1 VPHDHAHSH
10 DHSHHGH
17 SHAGHDH
24 APPDHFSW
32 PFAIA
37 TILNLALVIGQVWYG
52 LAANSLALL
61 ADAGHNFGD
70 VMGLLMAW
78 GAIVIANWRPSNRF
92 TYRMHA
98 ASILSAFANGVILLV
113 ATGAIAWEAI
123 RRFSEPQPVAST
135 TVIVVAA
142 LAVVVN
148 GVSAWLLSRGDKG
161 DINVRGA
168 FLHMLADAGVS
179 VAVIAAALGIRFTG
193 WQWLDPV
200 ASLLIAVVILWGT
213 WGLLR
218 ESIRLTLNAAPRE
231 IDPHDVR
238 QYLASLPQVA
248 GVHDLHIWAMSTK
261 ETALSC
267 HLVTPQ
273 GHPGDA
279 FLKDIA
285 HTLEHRFEI
294 CHSTIQIELKLD
306 DCTIRCDHAA

>member
-1 VPHDHAHSH
+1 MTHDHDHGAH
-10 DHSHHGH
+10 GPRY
-17 SHAGHDH
+17 AGR
-24 APPDHFSW
+24 A
-32 PFAIA
+32 FAAGIG
-37 TILNLALVIGQVWYG
+37 LNLAFVLVEAVYG
-52 LAANSLALL
+52 VLAHSMALL

-70 VMGLLMAW
+70 VMGLVLAW

-92 TYRMHA
+92 TFRMHA
-98 ASILSAFANGVILLV
+98 ASILAAFANGVILLV

-135 TVIVVAA
+135 TVMVVAA

-148 GVSAWLLSRGDKG
+148 GVSAWLLSRGNKS

-179 VAVIAAALGIRFTG
+179 VAVIVAALGIRLTG
-193 WQWLDPV
+193 WQWLDPA
-200 ASLLIAVVILWGT
+200 ASLLISAVILWGT

-218 ESIRLTLNAAPRE
+218 ESIRLTINAAPRE

-261 ETALSC
+261 
-267 HLVTPQ
+267 
-273 GHPGDA
+273 
-279 FLKDIA
+279 
-285 HTLEHRFEI
+285 
-294 CHSTIQIELKLD
+294 
-306 DCTIRCDHAA
+306 

>member
-1 VPHDHAHSH
+1 MPHDHAHHHH
-10 DHSHHGH
+10 DHT
-17 SHAGHDH
+17 
-24 APPDHFSW
+24 PDHFGVA
-32 PFAIA
+32 FAVA
-37 TILNLALVIGQVWYG
+37 TVLNLALVIGQVWYG

-70 VMGLLMAW
+70 VLGLILAW

-92 TYRMHA
+92 TFRMHA

-135 TVIVVAA
+135 TMMVVAA

-148 GVSAWLLSRGDKG
+148 GVSAWLLSRGDKS

-179 VAVIAAALGIRFTG
+179 VAVIVAALGIKFTG

-200 ASLLIAVVILWGT
+200 ASLLIAAVILWGT
-213 WGLLR
+213 WGVLR

-238 QYLASLPQVA
+238 QYLAGLPQVA

-273 GHPGDA
+273 GHPGDD
-279 FLKDIA
+279 FLKHVA
-285 HTLEHRFEI
+285 HELDHRYEI
-294 CHSTIQIELKLD
+294 CHSTIQIELAPD
-306 DCTIRCDHAA
+306 GCAIRCDHAA

>member
-1 VPHDHAHSH
+1 VPHDHAHDHAHHHH
-10 DHSHHGH
+10 DHT
-17 SHAGHDH
+17 
-24 APPDHFSW
+24 PDQFGVA
-32 PFAIA
+32 FAVA
-37 TILNLALVIGQVWYG
+37 TVLNLALVIGQVWYG

-70 VMGLLMAW
+70 VLGLILAW

-92 TYRMHA
+92 TFRMHA

-135 TVIVVAA
+135 TMMVVAA

-148 GVSAWLLSRGDKG
+148 GLSAWLLSRGSKS

-168 FLHMLADAGVS
+168 FLHMLGDAGVS
-179 VAVIAAALGIRFTG
+179 VAVIAAAGGIILTG

-200 ASLLIAVVILWGT
+200 ASLLIAAVILWGT
-213 WGLLR
+213 WGVLR

-238 QYLASLPQVA
+238 QYLAGLPQVA

-273 GHPGDA
+273 GHPGDD
-279 FLKDIA
+279 FLKHVA
-285 HTLEHRFEI
+285 HELDHRYEI
-294 CHSTIQIELKLD
+294 CHSTIQIELAPD
-306 DCTIRCDHAA
+306 GCAIRCDHAA

>member
-1 VPHDHAHSH
+1 MPHDHAHDHAHHHH
-10 DHSHHGH
+10 DHT
-17 SHAGHDH
+17 
-24 APPDHFSW
+24 PDQFGVA
-32 PFAIA
+32 FAVA
-37 TILNLALVIGQVWYG
+37 TVLNLALVIGQVWYG

-70 VMGLLMAW
+70 VLGLILAW
-78 GAIVIANWRPSNRF
+78 GAIAIANWKPSNRF
-92 TYRMHA
+92 TFRMHA

-123 RRFSEPQPVAST
+123 RRFSEPQPVASV
-135 TVIVVAA
+135 TVMVVAA

-148 GVSAWLLSRGDKG
+148 GLSAWLLSRGSKS

-168 FLHMLADAGVS
+168 FLHMLGDAGVS
-179 VAVIAAALGIRFTG
+179 VAVIAAAGGIMLTG

-200 ASLLIAVVILWGT
+200 ASLLIAAVILWGT
-213 WGLLR
+213 WGVLR

-238 QYLASLPQVA
+238 QYLAGLPQVA

-273 GHPGDA
+273 GHPGDD
-279 FLKDIA
+279 FLKHVA
-285 HTLEHRFEI
+285 HELDHRYEI
-294 CHSTIQIELKLD
+294 CHSTIQIELAPD
-306 DCTIRCDHAA
+306 GCAIRCDHAA